1 MKPVR
6 KRKRSIAKGLLPREH
21 GFWVMLAAVLLCT
34 VMQSHRVTVAL
45 LGAAA
50 LVALATAL
58 AGGTI
63 RRRIRKSNAAQL
75 ASATLLAAAGVPVAW
90 VARLPLSQ
98 IAVTTLAWAVI
109 FVANA
114 LVVHA
119 SFARASRRKRRAV
132 ALDAL
137 SVGTTAVASI
147 GFALSAC
154 NDAALATAITA
165 FGLGAIALV
174 APTTRQLK
182 PVGIA
187 LAGVAALAAFALAA

>member
-1 MKPVR
+1 MKPNQR
-6 KRKRSIAKGLLPREH
+6 RRNARLLPREH
-21 GFWVMLAAVLLCT
+21 GFWVMLAAVLLCAL
-34 VMQSHRVTVAL
+34 MQSATLTVPLLLTVA
-45 LGAAA
+45 AVA
-50 LVALATAL
+50 LVTAL

-63 RRRIRKSNAAQL
+63 RRRIRKSTAAQL
-75 ASATLLAAAGVPVAW
+75 VSAGLLAAAGVPVAL
-90 VARLPLSQ
+90 VARLPRSQ

-119 SFARASRRKRRAV
+119 SFARAKRRPRRAFGFAALAV
-132 ALDAL
+132 G
-137 SVGTTAVASI
+137 GTAAASI
-147 GFALSAC
+147 GFAASSR

-165 FGLGAIALV
+165 FALASIALV